1 VPGSFLGAPFYV
13 FAPSAAKGH
22 SVIFTEIIAMP
33 ALLQRVVGASMLSAA
48 VALSGCAAGSLA
60 SEGAQSGAKSG
71 ALGGAVAGAVG
82 SIFWGGNVVG
92 NMAAGAVVGA
102 ASGAAIGGA
111 SGQAADKKIEAKRNL
126 SEADAALAARLGPA
140 NFEAATQLAKC
151 NHKTAIGKARTAFG
165 TTDDRELQRYAL
177 LIEAV
182 SNEEMGDT
190 AAAQK
195 VYPLLART
203 YPDGSGTVE
212 KAHADTLSAIQKVQQ
227 VRQEHG
233 AKPTC
238 G

>member
-1 VPGSFLGAPFYV
+1 MSSPIKE
-13 FAPSAAKGH
+13 AAG
-22 SVIFTEIIAMP
+22 I
-33 ALLQRVVGASMLSAA
+33 SMLMVV

-60 SEGAQSGAKSG
+60 SEGAQQGAKSG

-102 ASGAAIGGA
+102 ASGAAMGGA
-111 SGQAADKKIEAKRNL
+111 AGHSADKQIEAKRNM

-151 NHKTAIGKARTAFG
+151 KHKTAIGKARTAFG
-165 TTDDRELQRYAL
+165 TTNDRELQRYAL
-177 LIEAV
+177 LIEAIA
-182 SNEEMGDT
+182 NEEMGDT
-190 AAAQK
+190 AAAQE

-212 KAHADTLSAIQKVQQ
+212 KARADTLAGILKVQQ

-238 G
+238 S

>member
-1 VPGSFLGAPFYV
+1 MMR
-13 FAPSAAKGH
+13 PSS
-22 SVIFTEIIAMP
+22 SV
-33 ALLQRVVGASMLSAA
+33 
-48 VALSGCAAGSLA
+48 
-60 SEGAQSGAKSG
+60 
-71 ALGGAVAGAVG
+71 
-82 SIFWGGNVVG
+82 WGGNVVE
-92 NMAAGAVVGA
+92 NMAVSAVVGA
-102 ASGAAIGGA
+102 ATGAAIGGA
-111 SGQAADKKIEAKRNL
+111 SGSAADKKIEAKRNM

-151 NHKTAIGKARTAFG
+151 KHKTAIGKARTAFG
-165 TTDDRELQRYAL
+165 TTDDPELQRYAL

-190 AAAQK
+190 EAAQK

-212 KAHADTLSAIQKVQQ
+212 KAHTDTLAAIQKVQQ

-238 G
+238 

>member
-1 VPGSFLGAPFYV
+1 
-13 FAPSAAKGH
+13 
-22 SVIFTEIIAMP
+22 
-33 ALLQRVVGASMLSAA
+33 MLSAA

-140 NFEAATQLAKC
+140 NFEAATQLAMC

-165 TTDDRELQRYAL
+165 ITDDRELQRYAL

-212 KAHADTLSAIQKVQQ
+212 KANADTLSAIQKVQQ
-227 VRQEHG
+227 VRQDHG

-238 G
+238 H